1 MLVQM
6 DEGRND
12 VFGTEYAF
20 VTEHASWRASW
31 RGCSLFFI
39 CDGIILRYARR
50 VVIATRSPAP
60 WDSISAMGP

>member
-12 VFGTEYAF
+12 VFGAEYAF
-20 VTEHASWRASW
+20 VTEHA
-31 RGCSLFFI
+31 CSPFFLN
-39 CDGIILRYARR
+39 CDGITFRHARR

>member
-20 VTEHASWRASW
+20 VTEHASLAT
-31 RGCSLFFI
+31 LLTFYLT
-39 CDGIILRYARR
+39 CDGITLRHAPR
-50 VVIATRSPAP
+50 VVIATRSPTP
-60 WDSISAMGP
+60 

>member
-12 VFGTEYAF
+12 VFGTEHAF
-20 VTEHASWRASW
+20 VTEHASWR
-31 RGCSLFFI
+31 GCSLFLI
-39 CDGIILRYARR
+39 CDGITLRHARP

>member
-20 VTEHASWRASW
+20 VTEHA
-31 RGCSLFFI
+31 CSPFFFFN
-39 CDGIILRYARR
+39 CDGITLRHAPR
-50 VVIATRSPAP
+50 VVIATRSPTP
-60 WDSISAMGP
+60 

>member
-20 VTEHASWRASW
+20 VTEHASCIVAR
-31 RGCSLFFI
+31 LFTFFN
-39 CDGIILRYARR
+39 CDGITLRYARR

>member
-1 MLVQM
+1 MLVQI

-20 VTEHASWRASW
+20 VTEHA
-31 RGCSLFFI
+31 CSPFLN
-39 CDGIILRYARR
+39 CDGITLRYARR